1 MKELIDALKKNG
13 YSGEEELQ
21 KKEIKS
27 EGLSFTKL
35 RDKLYVLGEIIF
47 EDQVKHIYILI
58 VTI

>member
-27 EGLSFTKL
+27 EGLSFTNL
-35 RDKLYVLGEIIF
+35 EINYTYWA
-47 EDQVKHIYILI
+47 K
-58 VTI
+58 

>member
-1 MKELIDALKKNG
+1 MKELIDVLKKNG

-35 RDKLYVLGEIIF
+35 RDKLYG
-47 EDQVKHIYILI
+47 
-58 VTI
+58 